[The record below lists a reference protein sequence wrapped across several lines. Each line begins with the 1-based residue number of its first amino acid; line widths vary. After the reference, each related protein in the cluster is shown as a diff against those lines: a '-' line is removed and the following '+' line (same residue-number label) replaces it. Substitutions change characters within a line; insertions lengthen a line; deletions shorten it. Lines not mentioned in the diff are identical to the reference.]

1 VHQVRIKMCT
11 KLGLK
16 CAMVFFNSTELEL
29 HHGPAGGP
37 ASDAEAARPSSVPS
51 AAALPPLAL
60 EAALP
65 PAALT
70 WGGPSVLG
78 VTDPGSEAGQSELS
92 ESGQSELSES
102 GQSELSVLSEVELPR
117 RVTLS
122 WRQLLPRLLYEAAFS
137 YLFIESIWLYFF
149 FFKKG
154 KLYLLYLLEWKYFKS
169 QTRTRMRRKKDRIP
183 MYLSQP
189 RPIKKN
195 FIV

>member
-1 VHQVRIKMCT
+1 MCT

-16 CAMVFFNSTELEL
+16 CAMFFYSAELEL

-37 ASDAEAARPSSVPS
+37 ASDAEAAYPASVPS

-78 VTDPGSEAGQSELS
+78 ATDPGSASDQLSEDSGLS
-92 ESGQSELSES
+92 EESGQSEE
-102 GQSELSVLSEVELPR
+102 SEVTLPR

-137 YLFIESIWLYFF
+137 YLFMESIWLYFF
-149 FFKKG
+149 
-154 KLYLLYLLEWKYFKS
+154 
-169 QTRTRMRRKKDRIP
+169 
-183 MYLSQP
+183 
-189 RPIKKN
+189 
-195 FIV
+195 

>member
-1 VHQVRIKMCT
+1 MCT

-16 CAMVFFNSTELEL
+16 CAMFFYSAELEL

-37 ASDAEAARPSSVPS
+37 ASDAEAARPASVPS

-78 VTDPGSEAGQSELS
+78 VTDPGSA
-92 ESGQSELSES
+92 SGQSELSEDSGLSEES
-102 GQSELSVLSEVELPR
+102 GQSELLESEVTLPR

-137 YLFIESIWLYFF
+137 YLFFYGVYLAVFF
-149 FFKKG
+149 
-154 KLYLLYLLEWKYFKS
+154 
-169 QTRTRMRRKKDRIP
+169 
-183 MYLSQP
+183 
-189 RPIKKN
+189 
-195 FIV
+195 